1 MRFLLSAV
9 LCAGACATFLVVSPA
24 AAQDWPARSV
34 RMVVPWPPG
43 GLVDIAARTV
53 AKELQASTGQPFIVD
68 NKPGAGGVIGA
79 DIVAKA
85 SPDGYTIALT
95 TSALNMGAALGQK
108 LPFDVANDFAP
119 IGAVAYAPSV
129 VVINLSIPA
138 NSMKDLIALA
148 RSRPG
153 RLSYASAGIGS
164 PAHLATELFKSSM
177 SLEITHV
184 PYKGAPQA
192 ITDLI
197 AGHVDILFAN
207 AAVALPQIKAGTVR
221 PLAVTGAQRF
231 APLPDL
237 PTVAEMGVKDFDA
250 DQWLGIL
257 APRTTAAAITAKLRA
272 EIDKAL
278 TSEALRSSLSANGMN
293 VAEKATL
300 AQFSA
305 YFRDDLAKWT
315 AVAKRA
321 NIKAE

>member
-1 MRFLLSAV
+1 
-9 LCAGACATFLVVSPA
+9 
-24 AAQDWPARSV
+24 
-34 RMVVPWPPG
+34 
-43 GLVDIAARTV
+43 
-53 AKELQASTGQPFIVD
+53 
-68 NKPGAGGVIGA
+68 
-79 DIVAKA
+79 
-85 SPDGYTIALT
+85 
-95 TSALNMGAALGQK
+95 
-108 LPFDVANDFAP
+108 
-119 IGAVAYAPSV
+119 
-129 VVINLSIPA
+129 
-138 NSMKDLIALA
+138 
-148 RSRPG
+148 
-153 RLSYASAGIGS
+153 
-164 PAHLATELFKSSM
+164 M

-257 APRTTAAAITAKLRA
+257 VPRTTAAAITAKLRA